1 MLVSGSTVFQCRQS
15 YGPDNK
21 GAFYWFLGLRSCP
34 MLTFLRSF
42 LAFVVEGGRF
52 LVSAQCRQSYGPDNN
67 KSRSSAQTNV
77 FTAVLPVA
85 CLSKGATQ
93 ASDSRLGTCASIIY
107 RCARTLSHVRNS
119 SRCLS
124 RLQFRRHRNHGTPTL
139 SLRTKLW
146 LPKTTSQNHSQ
157 NCLSVMFVRCGG
169 RLGLKNW
176 LKKPVTKPLMPKPT
190 SCCSKL
196 RATVGLR
203 PR

>member
-93 ASDSRLGTCASIIY
+93 ASDSRLGTCASIIH
-107 RCARTLSHVRNS
+107 RCARTLSHVRSS

-124 RLQFRRHRNHGTPTL
+124 CLQSRRHRNHGTPTP

-146 LPKTTSQNHSQ
+146 LPKTI
-157 NCLSVMFVRCGG
+157 
-169 RLGLKNW
+169 
-176 LKKPVTKPLMPKPT
+176 PKHRQH
-190 SCCSKL
+190 CS
-196 RATVGLR
+196 
-203 PR
+203 

>member
-21 GAFYWFLGLRSCP
+21 GALYWFLGLRSCP

-107 RCARTLSHVRNS
+107 RCARTLSHVRTQLA
-119 SRCLS
+119 LS
-124 RLQFRRHRNHGTPTL
+124 Q
-139 SLRTKLW
+139 
-146 LPKTTSQNHSQ
+146 LPPVKTTPQPRHTNPVAPHEAVASQNHSQ
-157 NCLSVMFVRCGG
+157 TPPTLFLSVMFVRCGG
-169 RLGLKNW
+169 RLGSKNW